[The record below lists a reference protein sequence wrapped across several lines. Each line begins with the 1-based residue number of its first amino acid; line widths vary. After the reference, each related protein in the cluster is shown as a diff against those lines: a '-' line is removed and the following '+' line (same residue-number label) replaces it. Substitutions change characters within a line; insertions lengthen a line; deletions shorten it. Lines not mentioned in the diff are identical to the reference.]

1 MTLGNFYALGILA
14 SMVAMS
20 LVRVYY
26 NELYAIIAFSA
37 ILVTTIVLTIIC
49 NLKEDEYF
57 DRSVFYVGAL
67 AYNFENIMMLL
78 TDRAVT
84 TFLIIFVLNCL
95 IAIGL
100 TFMIYWNKPG
110 KKRLI
115 REY

>member
-1 MTLGNFYALGILA
+1 
-14 SMVAMS
+14 MVALT

-26 NELYAIIAFSA
+26 NELYALIAFIA
-37 ILVTTIVLTIIC
+37 ILAITIVLTIIC
-49 NLKEDEYF
+49 ELKEDEYF
-57 DRSVFYVGAL
+57 DWSVFYVGAL

-78 TDRAVT
+78 TDREVT

-95 IAIGL
+95 FAISL
-100 TFMIYWNKPG
+100 TFMIHWNKPG